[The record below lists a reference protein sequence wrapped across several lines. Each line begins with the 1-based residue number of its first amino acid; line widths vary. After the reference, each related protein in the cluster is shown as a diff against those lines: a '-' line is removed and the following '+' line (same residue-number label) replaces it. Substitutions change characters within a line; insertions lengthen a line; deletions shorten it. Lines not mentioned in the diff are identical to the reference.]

1 MAELPQYPAE
11 DLNRGAQ
18 LLEQLGSFWATIFD
32 DRTVLQTHLR
42 SSANEQAQ
50 SHLDFLEA
58 VASVSRFTVPVF
70 HREIWTLM
78 TIKRSDVES
87 VPSVYKADDLV
98 YGQQP
103 GTVQGRPEGFVQTYG
118 GRDRPD
124 MVQARMP
131 DNLAKASFTLQN
143 YVVNPSRVMAYGVD
157 YDVDFDRRLIR
168 FLKDPFED
176 PMVPRRDIYDA
187 AGNPI
192 DTEIALWVYQ
202 GDVDLDLVYIQFG
215 YALGIKLA
223 SSDGYKDLLNAF
235 WNQHVTG
242 PNVADMQSYLAALAG
257 APLVRNPV
265 ETVEVIK
272 NEADTKLIVTNLA
285 VYRAPLTANVLVNVG
300 DTVYAGDI
308 LTDAVQIQELSH
320 HAPDYSGLAA
330 VTLSPNFL
338 SGGYFGELTFHNRRV
353 DVEYLGQDAHNRT
366 VIRFE
371 VTGFP
376 SDVEKFWED
385 VQNRGTQPGHKT
397 LAELLDTRE
406 NPVGQPGPLNLPVQ
420 INSLEFLLD
429 NLMKNNLFIIKVR
442 QASFGSGA
450 LGTGL
455 FRYLREIIP
464 PHTTYV
470 VFIEL
475 TAVEDTVDLG
485 QEGGEDAP
493 GVQEAAGVFHGANP
507 IAEDLFEAA
516 EAPFGTASYQD
527 AAVSVRL
534 VSATCQ

>member
-1 MAELPQYPAE
+1 MALPTYPPE

-18 LLEQLGSFWATIFD
+18 LLDQLGSFWATIFD
-32 DRTVLQTHLR
+32 DRDVLQAHLR

-78 TIKRSDVES
+78 TIRRSEVES
-87 VPSVYKADDLV
+87 VPSVYGPDDLV
-98 YGQQP
+98 YGPQS
-103 GTVQGRPEGFVQTYG
+103 GTVLGRPEGFIQTYG
-118 GRDRPD
+118 GQDRLD
-124 MVQARMP
+124 VIQARLP
-131 DNLAKASFTLQN
+131 GALARADFTLQN
-143 YVVNPSRVMAYGVD
+143 YVVNPSRVLAYGVD
-157 YDVDFDRRLIR
+157 YDVNFDRRLIR
-168 FLKDPFED
+168 FLRDPFQD
-176 PMVPRRDIYDA
+176 PLVPRRDIYDD
-187 AGNPI
+187 AGNPV

-202 GDVDLDLVYIQFG
+202 GDEDLDLVYTQFG
-215 YALGIKLA
+215 YALGLRLE
-223 SSDGYKDLLNAF
+223 SSQGYQDLLNAF
-235 WNQHVTG
+235 WNQHVNG
-242 PNVADMQSYLAALAG
+242 PNVADMQTYLAALAG
-257 APLVRNPV
+257 APLVRNPSEV
-265 ETVEVIK
+265 VEVIRS
-272 NEADTKLIVTNLA
+272 EADSRLIVTDQT
-285 VYRAPLTANVLVNVG
+285 VYRVPLTANVVVAVG
-300 DTVYAGDI
+300 DTVRAGDI
-308 LTDAVQIQELSH
+308 LTDAVQIQELSRH
-320 HAPDYSGLAA
+320 EPDYSNLSAI
-330 VTLSPNFL
+330 TLSPNFL

-353 DVEYLGQDAHNRT
+353 DIEYLGPDANNRT

-376 SDVEKFWED
+376 ADVDKFWED
-385 VQNRGTQPGHKT
+385 VQNRGTAPGQKT

-406 NPVGQPGPLNLPVQ
+406 EPVGQPGPLNLPSQ
-420 INSLEFLLD
+420 INPLEFVLD
-429 NLMKNNLFIIKVR
+429 NLMRNNLFVIRVR
-442 QASFGSGA
+442 QASFGEDA

-455 FRYLREIIP
+455 FRYLREVIP

-475 TAVEDTVDLG
+475 TALEDTVDLG

-507 IAEDLFEAA
+507 IQEDLYEES
-516 EAPFGTASYQD
+516 EAPFGAAGYQD